1 MLIVYSCTWF
11 VVLARQKGVE
21 NNKQGGGGGINTT
34 PPHDSH
40 ECYLDLVD
48 PCSKWKD

>member
-21 NNKQGGGGGINTT
+21 NNKQGGGINTT
-34 PPHDSH
+34 PPHDTH
-40 ECYLDLVD
+40 ECYLDLVY
-48 PCSKWKD
+48 PCSK